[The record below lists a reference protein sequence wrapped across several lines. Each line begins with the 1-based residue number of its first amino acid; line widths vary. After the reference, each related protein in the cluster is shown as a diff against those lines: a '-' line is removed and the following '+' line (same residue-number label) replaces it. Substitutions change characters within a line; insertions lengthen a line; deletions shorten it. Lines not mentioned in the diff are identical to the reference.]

1 MPRYLVSGGSG
12 FIGSNLVLELE
23 AQGAEVVAV
32 DSFKTGSR
40 ANLAGFR
47 GRLIEA
53 DVTQAFAAEGP
64 WDAVFHHGDITDPR
78 HPNDAEV
85 LEKNVAGFQRL
96 LDISLKAKCR
106 LVYASTAGLYG
117 NGPTPMRE
125 DQEKHL
131 LTAYGR
137 SKWQMDEIALR
148 YGREADVIGL
158 RYFNVFGPREAA
170 KGRAASMVYHLYRQ
184 VKAGKPP
191 RIFEWGEQKRDFIY
205 VKDVVRANLAA
216 LTAPSG
222 VYNVGSGVATT
233 FNELVAAL
241 SEAMGRSLKPEY
253 FPMPYDTAT
262 YQGNTHADIA
272 LAKARL
278 GFEAQWG
285 FTAAVKDYV
294 QWLEETGG

>member
-32 DSFKTGSR
+32 DSFKTGAR
-40 ANLAGFR
+40 ENLKGFK

-53 DVTQAFAAEGP
+53 DVTQAFESEGP

-85 LEKNVAGFQRL
+85 LEKNLAGFQRL

-125 DQEKHL
+125 DQAKEL

-137 SKWQMDEIALR
+137 SKAQMDEIGAR
-148 YGREADVIGL
+148 FGKETGVVGL

-170 KGRAASMVYHLYRQ
+170 KGRAASMVYHLYQQ
-184 VKAGKPP
+184 VKAGKAP
-191 RIFEWGEQKRDFIY
+191 RLFQWGEQKRDFVY

-222 VYNVGSGVATT
+222 VYNVGSGIAST
-233 FNELVAAL
+233 FNELVKAL
-241 SEAMGRSLKPEY
+241 GEAMNLRLEAEY
-253 FPMPYDTAT
+253 FQMPYDFAT
-262 YQGNTHADIA
+262 YQGNTHADMT
-272 LAKARL
+272 LAKAKL
-278 GFEAQWG
+278 GFEPRWA
-285 FTAAVKDYV
+285 FPAAVKDYV
-294 QWLEETGG
+294 NWLEGQAE

>member
-12 FIGSNLVLELE
+12 FIGSNLVLELQE
-23 AQGAEVVAV
+23 QGAEVVAV

-53 DVTQAFAAEGP
+53 DVTQTFEAQGP

-78 HPNDAEV
+78 YPSDAEV
-85 LEKNVAGFQRL
+85 LEKNVSGFQRL
-96 LDISLKAKCR
+96 LDISLKANCR
-106 LVYASTAGLYG
+106 FVYASTAGLYG

-125 DQEKHL
+125 DQPKQL

-137 SKWQMDEIALR
+137 SKLLMDEIATR
-148 YGREADVIGL
+148 YGREAGIVGL

-170 KGRAASMVYHLYRQ
+170 KGRAASMVYHLYHQ
-184 VKAGKPP
+184 VKAGRAP

-216 LTAPSG
+216 LAAPSG
-222 VYNVGSGVATT
+222 VYNVGSGVAST
-233 FNELVAAL
+233 FNELVQAL
-241 SEAMGRSLKPEY
+241 GEAMNLPLKPEY
-253 FPMPYDTAT
+253 FPMPYESAT
-262 YQGNTHADIA
+262 YQGNTHADTT
-272 LAKARL
+272 LAKSRL
-278 GFEAQWG
+278 GFEAQWA
-285 FTAAVKDYV
+285 FPAAVKDYV
-294 QWLEETGG
+294 QWLEATGE